1 MSDSNISIKEVVKMC
16 HRLAHKYNAG
26 HSHFDDLVSEGVLEC
41 LEVIKK
47 LESEGEQASDH
58 WGTLY
63 RRANS
68 RMHDYLN
75 LDLFPVRI
83 PTSTVSRTLVRGLD
97 IESLGD
103 QHTWSDKGIDHLRNT
118 LKAEMVSLEA
128 GHMVGN
134 SYEGEYEQKDFN
146 DKFKLVLNE
155 NLNDAESLYIHM
167 RFVEDMTMEEIADF
181 MQVNKS
187 AISKREKKL
196 LDKLRD
202 LVPL

>member
-16 HRLAHKYNAG
+16 HRLAHKYKAG

-75 LDLFPVRI
+75 LDLFPVQI
-83 PTSTVSRTLVRGLD
+83 PAILGIEELWLGVLD
-97 IESLGD
+97 IEDAWRS
-103 QHTWSDKGIDHLRNT
+103 SHL
-118 LKAEMVSLEA
+118 E
-128 GHMVGN
+128 
-134 SYEGEYEQKDFN
+134 
-146 DKFKLVLNE
+146 
-155 NLNDAESLYIHM
+155 
-167 RFVEDMTMEEIADF
+167 
-181 MQVNKS
+181 
-187 AISKREKKL
+187 
-196 LDKLRD
+196 
-202 LVPL
+202 

>member
-16 HRLAHKYNAG
+16 HRLAHKYKAG

-75 LDLFPVRI
+75 LDLFPVQI
-83 PTSTVSRTLVRGLD
+83 PRPSWVSRNFGSGVLD
-97 IESLGD
+97 IEDAWRS
-103 QHTWSDKGIDHLRNT
+103 SHL
-118 LKAEMVSLEA
+118 E
-128 GHMVGN
+128 
-134 SYEGEYEQKDFN
+134 
-146 DKFKLVLNE
+146 
-155 NLNDAESLYIHM
+155 
-167 RFVEDMTMEEIADF
+167 
-181 MQVNKS
+181 
-187 AISKREKKL
+187 
-196 LDKLRD
+196 
-202 LVPL
+202 